1 MELPAR
7 DDLDQDDSFE
17 AIGAAINAARVESG
31 MQISEVAHLLRISK
45 HYLKDIE
52 AGDFGK
58 LPGTTYVS
66 GYLRTYAKAIGLD
79 PKQIVDRYR
88 LLLDSEAAEVRY
100 SFPVDNQRPQR
111 SGAMVASIIVIFAI
125 AGYGGWY
132 MMGKPNLAALT
143 GGDDTEVAANTVRE
157 ATVLGGKPAAIASA
171 DSRLD
176 GDLDVGDAD
185 KVTGAVAA
193 RDTDQPAGAGGLP
206 QDDTQLVQL
215 DDASGS
221 ADAIGQTS
229 SVGDLAVATDQTD
242 DQVQTLSADQT
253 TSLAASDAPVT
264 ADTTGGDGQLVSADA
279 SQSPDPAQTRSADD
293 AASGDLAAL
302 TTIGADIPSTTQAV
316 AQDDVGAETQ
326 LATNAGSAV
335 SENAAPMAIIDGSS
349 PVSGVAYAGQRDPDS
364 EITVRATGTSW
375 VEIIRNDGGEV
386 MTRLMRDGETYIV
399 DSREKLYLSTGNAGG
414 IELMFSDGLVKPVG
428 ERGEILRDLPLDVE
442 RLRSRL

>member
-17 AIGAAINAARVESG
+17 AIGADINAARVESG

-66 GYLRTYAKAIGLD
+66 GYLRTYAKAVGLD

-221 ADAIGQTS
+221 ADAISQTA
-229 SVGDLAVATDQTD
+229 SVGDLAGATDQTD
-242 DQVQTLSADQT
+242 NQVQTLLADQT
-253 TSLAASDAPVT
+253 TSLAATDAPVT

-279 SQSPDPAQTRSADD
+279 SQSPDPAQMRSADD
-293 AASGDLAAL
+293 AATGDLAAL
-302 TTIGADIPSTTQAV
+302 TATGADTPSTTQAV

-335 SENAAPMAIIDGSS
+335 SENAAPMAIIDDSS

-375 VEIIRNDGGEV
+375 VEIIRNDGEEV
-386 MTRLMRDGETYIV
+386 MTRLMRDGETFIV

-442 RLRSRL
+442 RLRSQL

>member
-17 AIGAAINAARVESG
+17 AIGADINDARVESG

-66 GYLRTYAKAIGLD
+66 GYLRTYAKAVGLD

-221 ADAIGQTS
+221 ADAISQTAF
-229 SVGDLAVATDQTD
+229 VGDLAGATDQTD
-242 DQVQTLSADQT
+242 NQVQTLLADQT
-253 TSLAASDAPVT
+253 TSLAATDAPVT

-279 SQSPDPAQTRSADD
+279 SQSPDPAQMRSADD
-293 AASGDLAAL
+293 AATGDLAAL
-302 TTIGADIPSTTQAV
+302 TATGADTPSTTQAV

-349 PVSGVAYAGQRDPDS
+349 PVSGVAYAGQRDPGS

-375 VEIIRNDGGEV
+375 VEIIRNDGEEV

-442 RLRSRL
+442 RLRSQL

>member
-66 GYLRTYAKAIGLD
+66 GYLRTYAKAVGLD

-176 GDLDVGDAD
+176 GDLDVGDVD
-185 KVTGAVAA
+185 KFTGAVAA
-193 RDTDQPAGAGGLP
+193 RDTDQPADAGGLP
-206 QDDTQLVQL
+206 QDDTQLAQL
-215 DDASGS
+215 DDPSGS

-279 SQSPDPAQTRSADD
+279 SQSPDSAQTRSADD

-302 TTIGADIPSTTQAV
+302 TTTGADTPSTTQAV

-375 VEIIRNDGGEV
+375 VEIIRNDGEEV

-442 RLRSRL
+442 RLRSQL

>member
-52 AGDFGK
+52 AGDFGN

-66 GYLRTYAKAIGLD
+66 GYLRTYAKAVGLD

-221 ADAIGQTS
+221 ADAISQTA
-229 SVGDLAVATDQTD
+229 SVVDLAGATDQTD
-242 DQVQTLSADQT
+242 NQVQTLLADQT
-253 TSLAASDAPVT
+253 TSLAATDAPVT

-302 TTIGADIPSTTQAV
+302 TTTGVDTPSTTQAV

-335 SENAAPMAIIDGSS
+335 SENAAPMAIIDDSS

-375 VEIIRNDGGEV
+375 VEIIRNDGEEV

-442 RLRSRL
+442 RLRSQL

>member
-52 AGDFGK
+52 AGDFDK

-66 GYLRTYAKAIGLD
+66 GYLRTYAKAVGLD

-176 GDLDVGDAD
+176 GDLDVGDVD
-185 KVTGAVAA
+185 KFTGAVAA
-193 RDTDQPAGAGGLP
+193 RDTDQPADAGGLP
-206 QDDTQLVQL
+206 QDDTQLAQL

-302 TTIGADIPSTTQAV
+302 TTTGADTPSTTQAV

-375 VEIIRNDGGEV
+375 VEIIRNDGEEV

-442 RLRSRL
+442 RLRSQL

>member
-17 AIGAAINAARVESG
+17 AIGADINAARVESG

-66 GYLRTYAKAIGLD
+66 GYLRTYAKAVGLD

-157 ATVLGGKPAAIASA
+157 GNRSWRQACSHCIGG
-171 DSRLD
+171 
-176 GDLDVGDAD
+176 
-185 KVTGAVAA
+185 
-193 RDTDQPAGAGGLP
+193 QP
-206 QDDTQLVQL
+206 
-215 DDASGS
+215 S
-221 ADAIGQTS
+221 
-229 SVGDLAVATDQTD
+229 
-242 DQVQTLSADQT
+242 
-253 TSLAASDAPVT
+253 
-264 ADTTGGDGQLVSADA
+264 
-279 SQSPDPAQTRSADD
+279 
-293 AASGDLAAL
+293 
-302 TTIGADIPSTTQAV
+302 
-316 AQDDVGAETQ
+316 
-326 LATNAGSAV
+326 
-335 SENAAPMAIIDGSS
+335 
-349 PVSGVAYAGQRDPDS
+349 
-364 EITVRATGTSW
+364 
-375 VEIIRNDGGEV
+375 
-386 MTRLMRDGETYIV
+386 
-399 DSREKLYLSTGNAGG
+399 
-414 IELMFSDGLVKPVG
+414 
-428 ERGEILRDLPLDVE
+428 
-442 RLRSRL
+442 

>member
-31 MQISEVAHLLRISK
+31 MQISEVAHFLRISK

-66 GYLRTYAKAIGLD
+66 GYLRTYAKAVGLD

-176 GDLDVGDAD
+176 GDLDVGDVD
-185 KVTGAVAA
+185 KFTGAVAA
-193 RDTDQPAGAGGLP
+193 RDTDQPADAGGLP
-206 QDDTQLVQL
+206 QDDTQLAQL

-264 ADTTGGDGQLVSADA
+264 ADTTGGDGQLASADA

-302 TTIGADIPSTTQAV
+302 TTTGADTPSTTQAV

-375 VEIIRNDGGEV
+375 VEIIRNDGEEV

-442 RLRSRL
+442 RLRSQL

>member
-17 AIGAAINAARVESG
+17 AIGADINAARVESG

-66 GYLRTYAKAIGLD
+66 GYLRTYAKAVGLD

-193 RDTDQPAGAGGLP
+193 RDTDQPADAGGLP

-253 TSLAASDAPVT
+253 TSLAATDAPVT

-302 TTIGADIPSTTQAV
+302 TTIGADTPSTTQAV

-335 SENAAPMAIIDGSS
+335 SENAAPMAIIDDAS

-375 VEIIRNDGGEV
+375 VEIIRNDGEEV

-414 IELMFSDGLVKPVG
+414 IELMFSGGLVKPVG

-442 RLRSRL
+442 RLRSQL

>member
-1 MELPAR
+1 
-7 DDLDQDDSFE
+7 
-17 AIGAAINAARVESG
+17 
-31 MQISEVAHLLRISK
+31 
-45 HYLKDIE
+45 
-52 AGDFGK
+52 
-58 LPGTTYVS
+58 
-66 GYLRTYAKAIGLD
+66 
-79 PKQIVDRYR
+79 
-88 LLLDSEAAEVRY
+88 
-100 SFPVDNQRPQR
+100 
-111 SGAMVASIIVIFAI
+111 MVASIIVIFAI

-221 ADAIGQTS
+221 ADAISQTA
-229 SVGDLAVATDQTD
+229 SVGDLAGATDQTD
-242 DQVQTLSADQT
+242 NQVQTLLADQT
-253 TSLAASDAPVT
+253 TSLAATDAPVT

-279 SQSPDPAQTRSADD
+279 SQSPDPAQMRSADD
-293 AASGDLAAL
+293 AATGDLAAL
-302 TTIGADIPSTTQAV
+302 TATGADTPSTTQAV

-335 SENAAPMAIIDGSS
+335 SENAAPMAIIDDSS

-375 VEIIRNDGGEV
+375 VEIIRNDGEEV

-442 RLRSRL
+442 RLRSQL

>member
-17 AIGAAINAARVESG
+17 AIGADINAARVESG

-66 GYLRTYAKAIGLD
+66 GYLRTYAKAVGLD

-206 QDDTQLVQL
+206 QDDTQL

-221 ADAIGQTS
+221 ADAISQTS

-279 SQSPDPAQTRSADD
+279 SQSPDPAQMRSADD
-293 AASGDLAAL
+293 AATGDLAAL
-302 TTIGADIPSTTQAV
+302 TATGADTPSTTQAV

-335 SENAAPMAIIDGSS
+335 SENAAPMAIIDDSS

-375 VEIIRNDGGEV
+375 VEIIRNDGEEV

-442 RLRSRL
+442 RLRSQL

>member
-17 AIGAAINAARVESG
+17 AIGADINAARVESG

-66 GYLRTYAKAIGLD
+66 GYLRTYAKVVGLD

-176 GDLDVGDAD
+176 GDLDVGDVD
-185 KVTGAVAA
+185 KFTGAVAA
-193 RDTDQPAGAGGLP
+193 RDTDQPADAGGLP
-206 QDDTQLVQL
+206 QDDTQLAQL

-253 TSLAASDAPVT
+253 TSLAATDAPVT
-264 ADTTGGDGQLVSADA
+264 ADTTGGDGQLVSANA

-302 TTIGADIPSTTQAV
+302 TATGADTPSTTQAV

-335 SENAAPMAIIDGSS
+335 SERAAPMAIIDDAS

-375 VEIIRNDGGEV
+375 VEIIRNDGEEV
-386 MTRLMRDGETYIV
+386 MTRL
-399 DSREKLYLSTGNAGG
+399 
-414 IELMFSDGLVKPVG
+414 
-428 ERGEILRDLPLDVE
+428 
-442 RLRSRL
+442 

>member
-17 AIGAAINAARVESG
+17 AIGADINAARVESG

-66 GYLRTYAKAIGLD
+66 GYLRTYAKAVGLD
-79 PKQIVDRYR
+79 PKLIVDRYR

-176 GDLDVGDAD
+176 GDLDVGDVD
-185 KVTGAVAA
+185 KFTGVVAA
-193 RDTDQPAGAGGLP
+193 RDTDQPADAGGLP
-206 QDDTQLVQL
+206 QDDTQLAQL

-279 SQSPDPAQTRSADD
+279 SQSPDPAQTGSADD

-302 TTIGADIPSTTQAV
+302 TTTGADTPSTTQAG

-335 SENAAPMAIIDGSS
+335 SENAAPMAIIDDSS

-375 VEIIRNDGGEV
+375 VEIIRNDGEEV

-442 RLRSRL
+442 RLRSQL

>member
-66 GYLRTYAKAIGLD
+66 GYLRTYAKAVGLD

-111 SGAMVASIIVIFAI
+111 SGAMVASFIVIFAI
-125 AGYGGWY
+125 VGYGGWY

-185 KVTGAVAA
+185 KFTGAVAA
-193 RDTDQPAGAGGLP
+193 RDADQPAGAGGLQ
-206 QDDTQLVQL
+206 QDGTQLVQL

-221 ADAIGQTS
+221 ADAISQTA
-229 SVGDLAVATDQTD
+229 SVGDLAGATDQTD
-242 DQVQTLSADQT
+242 NQVQTLLADQT
-253 TSLAASDAPVT
+253 TSLAATDAPVT
-264 ADTTGGDGQLVSADA
+264 ADTTSGDGQLVFADA
-279 SQSPDPAQTRSADD
+279 SQSPDPVQMRSADD
-293 AASGDLAAL
+293 AATGDLAAL
-302 TTIGADIPSTTQAV
+302 TATGADTPSTTQAV

-335 SENAAPMAIIDGSS
+335 SENAAPMAIIDDSS

-375 VEIIRNDGGEV
+375 VEIIRNDGEEV

-442 RLRSRL
+442 RLRSQL